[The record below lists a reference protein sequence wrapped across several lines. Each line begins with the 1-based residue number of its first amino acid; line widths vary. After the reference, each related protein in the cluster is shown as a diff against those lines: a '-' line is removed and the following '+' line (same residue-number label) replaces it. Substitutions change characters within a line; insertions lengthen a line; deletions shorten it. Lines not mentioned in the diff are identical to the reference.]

1 MSKKR
6 MIMEKAIELFSQN
19 SIETTSIQDITTA
32 CGISKGAFYLS
43 FKSKDDLLV
52 EIVDYFMKKIIL
64 QHNIVLND
72 PISGEKK
79 LRKFFYSNFKLLEE
93 NYSFITM
100 CMREQLHPINDQIV
114 QKLNDFSAINDET
127 ILILI
132 NETYG
137 NLLGEGKFDL
147 LTSIKGLMWSFTE
160 FIATHPAQYDLE
172 KLTDTLLEKT
182 NILAKHSSIHF
193 LNETIWRSQSTEF
206 NRNEISKEKVL
217 EELERSNETFEHSPI
232 ILESL
237 QLLKSELET
246 PSPRLAIL
254 LGLAANLQRR
264 DEFSWLTFLI
274 KQYTATLGKE
284 S

>member
-1 MSKKR
+1 

-19 SIETTSIQDITTA
+19 SIDTTSIQDITTA

-72 PISGEKK
+72 PISGEEK

-100 CMREQLHPINDQIV
+100 SIREQLHPINDQIV
-114 QKLNDFSAINDET
+114 QKLNEFSAIIDET

-132 NETYG
+132 SETYG
-137 NLLGEGKFDL
+137 NLLGERKFDL

-172 KLTDTLLEKT
+172 KLTDTLVEKT

-193 LNETIWRSQSTEF
+193 LNESIWRSHSTQF
-206 NRNEISKEKVL
+206 NRNEISKEKIL
-217 EELERSNETFEHSPI
+217 EELEQNNETTEHSPI
-232 ILESL
+232 IIESL

-254 LGLAANLQRR
+254 LGLTANLQQH

-274 KQYTATLGKE
+274 KQYTATLGKDL
-284 S
+284 